1 MRDAVVGGGT
11 SVAPCVEAGI
21 GVNEA
26 GSGVIVNVGCG
37 VDVIVAVADLI
48 DSGVNAGVFVLV
60 PCSEG

>member
-1 MRDAVVGGGT
+1 MRDAVVGGGIG
-11 SVAPCVEAGI
+11 VEADAGI

-48 DSGVNAGVFVLV
+48 DSGVYAGVSVLV
-60 PCSEG
+60 PRSEG